1 MSRVSGTGSGY
12 RPRRQMFLSLASAGQ
27 TEFGLQPFPTFKHC
41 FCEAI
46 DLLLWL
52 AQLNRKANLHP

>member
-46 DLLLWL
+46 DPLL
-52 AQLNRKANLHP
+52 